1 MPVCETLTA
10 ISPSRG
16 AIDGT
21 STIMVASAKSRL
33 PYRSGATTIFLN
45 AMSLISDLI
54 ARPNEGAHAAPQ
66 LLLLTSSKL
75 LSPPHAARAAARRS
89 QLHTGIF

>member
-45 AMSLISDLI
+45 AMSLISDI